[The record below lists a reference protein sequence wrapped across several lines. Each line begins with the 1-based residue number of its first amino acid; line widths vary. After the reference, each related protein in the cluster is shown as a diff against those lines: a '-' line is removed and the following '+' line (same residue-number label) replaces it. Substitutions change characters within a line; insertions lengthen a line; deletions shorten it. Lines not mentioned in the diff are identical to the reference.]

1 MHRTV
6 LVVWA
11 TNKQMENHVDLLY
24 ILYWFWKKS
33 TG

>member
-11 TNKQMENHVDLLY
+11 TNKQMANHVDLLY